1 GLLGVG
7 QRLIEAIGLLPSALM
22 VSVLPALSL
31 AAARPAAAVEH
42 ARAAARLLAIAV
54 VPVAA
59 GLALWA
65 APLLTRAFGAP
76 VASAAPVLRLLA
88 PAALPGATG
97 SVLTNLLLA
106 LGLQRLVLRATV
118 FSAVVMI
125 GLGVAL
131 VPPLG
136 ARGAALALVVAMG
149 CGQAMLLV
157 GSETRARVAPV
168 L

>member
-1 GLLGVG
+1 WLRPDVRFGRALAADAWPLAATSGALVGAQQVLQLLLLDRHGASEVGLLGVG

-76 VASAAPVLRLLA
+76 FASAAPVLRLLA
-88 PAALPGATG
+88 PAALLGATG

-106 LGLQRLVLRATV
+106 LGL
-118 FSAVVMI
+118 
-125 GLGVAL
+125 
-131 VPPLG
+131 
-136 ARGAALALVVAMG
+136 
-149 CGQAMLLV
+149 
-157 GSETRARVAPV
+157 
-168 L
+168 